1 MQKKLLFNPDGTRD
15 LKYQRLVGGKSTNL
29 IEFANVK
36 YDWAEQLYRKM
47 RQFFWIP
54 DEVPLGDD
62 KRQYPKLT
70 EAEQTAYKKTLAFLI
85 FLDSI
90 QVDNLGAL
98 ALYLTAPEVVA
109 CLKTQAFFETIHA
122 QSYDYLLT
130 SVVDSITRDEVYTM
144 WKDDANLLTRNKF
157 ITDQYQEFIENPNER
172 AFLRSCMADYLL
184 EGIYFYSGF
193 AFFYALG
200 RQDKMGGTVSLIR
213 LIQRDEN
220 THLALFT
227 HILRTLADE
236 NSEWFTNDMKQELT
250 SMLMTAVEHEISWG
264 KYVTRNQILGL
275 SDNIIENYIKYLGN
289 MRAES
294 IGLEPPY
301 EKIKHP
307 MPWVDS
313 FAAMNST
320 KTDFFERRVTNY
332 QKFGG
337 SMNFDKLKPPGSS

>member
-1 MQKKLLFNPDGTRD
+1 MEKKLLFNPDGVRD
-15 LKYQRLVGGKSTNL
+15 LSVQRLVNGKSTNL
-29 IEFANVK
+29 IEFANCK

-54 DEVPLGDD
+54 DEIPLGDD
-62 KRQYPKLT
+62 KIQFPKLT
-70 EAEQTAYKKTLAFLI
+70 EAEQSAYKKTLAFLI

-98 ALYLTAPEVVA
+98 ALFITAPEVVA

-130 SVVDSITRDEVYTM
+130 SVVDTLTREEVYTL
-144 WKDDANLLTRNKF
+144 WKDDSILLTRNRF
-157 ITDQYQEFIENPNER
+157 ITDQYQEFIETSSEK
-172 AFLRSCMADYLL
+172 AFIRSCMADYLL

-227 HILRTLADE
+227 HILRTLAEE
-236 NSEWFTNDMKQELT
+236 NPDWFDAEMRAELT
-250 SMLMTAVEHEISWG
+250 SMLKTAVDHEIMWG
-264 KYVTRNQILGL
+264 KYVTKNQILGL
-275 SDNIIENYIKYLGN
+275 SDSVIENYIKYLGN
-289 MRAES
+289 NRAEA
-294 IGLEPPY
+294 IGLEAPY
-301 EKIKHP
+301 EKMKHP
-307 MPWVDS
+307 MPWVDT
-313 FAAMNST
+313 FAAMNTT
-320 KTDFFERRVTNY
+320 KTDFFERKVTNY

-337 SMNFDKLKPPGSS
+337 SLKFDKLKPPE

>member
-1 MQKKLLFNPDGTRD
+1 MHKKVLFNPEGTRD
-15 LKYQRLVGGKSTNL
+15 LGQQRLIGGKSTNL
-29 IEFANVK
+29 IEFANCR

-54 DEVPLGDD
+54 DEVPLVDD
-62 KRQYPKLT
+62 KRQYPTLT

-98 ALYLTAPEVVA
+98 ALYITSPEVVS

-130 SVVDSITRDEVYTM
+130 SVVDSVTREEVYTM
-144 WKDDANLLTRNKF
+144 WKDDPILLARNRF
-157 ITDQYQEFIENPNER
+157 ITDQYQEFIDSPSEK
-172 AFLRSCMADYLL
+172 AFIRSCMADFLL

-227 HILRTLADE
+227 HIMRTLSEE
-236 NSEWFTNDMKQELT
+236 NPEWFDQGTRQEIT
-250 SMLMTAVEHEISWG
+250 GMLKTAVEHEISWG
-264 KYVTRNQILGL
+264 KYITRNQILGL

-289 MRAES
+289 IRSEA
-294 IGLEPPY
+294 IGLEQPY
-301 EKIKHP
+301 GQIKHP
-307 MPWVDS
+307 MPWVDA
-313 FAAMNST
+313 FASMNAT
-320 KTDFFERRVTNY
+320 KTDFFERKVTNY

-337 SMNFDKLKPPGSS
+337 SMKFDKLRPPGS